1 MMKKIQS
8 LLLITLLTFFSS
20 SFAISLQNAKSDG
33 LVGETPTGY
42 LAIATKP
49 TTDELKALVLD
60 INSKRKAKYQE
71 IAVKVGKTLASIEK
85 VAGNKAISKTKAGN
99 LVQKSDGSWVKK

>member
-1 MMKKIQS
+1 MKKIQS
-8 LLLITLLTFFSS
+8 LLLIALLTFFGN

-33 LVGETPTGY
+33 LVGETPSGY

-49 TTDELKALVLD
+49 STDELKALVLD

-71 IAVKVGKTLASIEK
+71 IATKVGKTLTSIEK
-85 VAGNKAISKTKAGN
+85 MAGNKAISKTKAGH
-99 LVQKSDGSWVKK
+99 LVQKPDGSWAKK